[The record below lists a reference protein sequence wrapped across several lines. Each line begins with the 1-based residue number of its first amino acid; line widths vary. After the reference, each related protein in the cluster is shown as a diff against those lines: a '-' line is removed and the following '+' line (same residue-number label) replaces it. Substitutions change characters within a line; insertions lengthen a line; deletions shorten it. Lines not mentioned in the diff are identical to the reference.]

1 MADAGMLGRSRAAA
15 APSWRRRVAAVAALS
30 CAAALAFAARLRTS
44 AGPAAAPALVAG
56 GAPAVDSD
64 ASPPA
69 LATVS
74 VDDRGVAYSEAALE
88 SVLAAYGLGGSS
100 PELAAGRS
108 AAGAR
113 AAPASAAAAKL
124 KAPHVVLFL
133 IDDQGFND
141 IGAESTDLS
150 WATPRLEALAD
161 GGVRLTRYYSMHL
174 CTPARAALLTGRY
187 PASTGMQHSMLS
199 GNEPWGLPL
208 NETIWPEYANERL
221 AYEAVMV
228 GKWHLGHYNARYLP
242 TSRGFSTFFGYY
254 SGFEDH
260 FNHVSEVSFCGMDG
274 AGCWFD
280 LKNGTT
286 PVTNRTGDYG
296 LYILRDVASEK
307 IRSRDPAKPL
317 FLYFASPTVHMP
329 MQTPPLAEDGWWT
342 EKLKAIA
349 NIERRAFAA
358 ATVATDNVAGDVVD
372 VLRETNHW
380 DDTVFVCASDNG
392 AQPQVSGAG
401 SNWPLRGMKG
411 YYFEGGVRTHAFVH
425 SRLLGV
431 TDASAQRRY
440 GGLFHVTDWLPT
452 LLYGSTGTVP
462 PGAMFDGIDHWAKL
476 EDCARRG
483 FCDAS
488 PRNELLVNADDYS
501 CLPNSTATECLKGET
516 EYSTGA
522 YINGSLK
529 LLVNAQWMPQ
539 WPVPSGQDAETVFSD
554 WSAGDEHDMLFNV
567 VEDRTESVNLIS
579 ELPEVYRAMKA
590 RFNTLNAM
598 AATPAY
604 CGSSDNDNAVAVLDA
619 THFLGPWTDDD
630 NVNCADVDASID
642 VTGPAMDDDAFS
654 ATLDDVSAADPDDA
668 GGDAGGGDA
677 GGGDAA
683 LDELA
688 DEAKEVNAT
697 RLAQLARTR
706 NITKLAKS
714 KANAFPTAVYCRY
727 GLLPA
732 SSCGGGDKKARVADV
747 AAGAR

>member
-1 MADAGMLGRSRAAA
+1 MKMIYFASHGGSPLRWTAPMADAGMLGRGRAAA

-30 CAAALAFAARLRTS
+30 CAAALAFAARLRAS
-44 AGPAAAPALVAG
+44 AGPRPRRPSSRAARRRSTRTRPRLRWRRCPSTTG
-56 GAPAVDSD
+56 
-64 ASPPA
+64 ASPTARPRSRA
-69 LATVS
+69 C
-74 VDDRGVAYSEAALE
+74 
-88 SVLAAYGLGGSS
+88 S
-100 PELAAGRS
+100 PPTAS
-108 AAGAR
+108 AARRRARGGPSAAAR
-113 AAPASAAAAKL
+113 AAPAAAAAATL
-124 KAPHVVLFL
+124 TAPHVVLFL

-242 TSRGFSTFFGYY
+242 T
-254 SGFEDH
+254 GFEDH

-296 LYILRDVASEK
+296 LYILRDVASQK
-307 IRSRDPAKPL
+307 IRSRDPSKPL
-317 FLYFASPTVHMP
+317 LLYFASPTVHMP

-342 EKLKAIA
+342 DKLKAIA

-372 VLRETNHW
+372 ALRETNHW

-392 AQPQVSGAG
+392 AQPQ
-401 SNWPLRGMKG
+401 R
-411 YYFEGGVRTHAFVH
+411 
-425 SRLLGV
+425 
-431 TDASAQRRY
+431 RRY

-488 PRNELLVNADDYS
+488 PRSELLVNADDYS

-529 LLVNAQWMPQ
+529 LLINAQWMPQ

-590 RFNTLNAM
+590 RFTLNAL

-654 ATLDDVSAADPDDA
+654 ATLDDVSAGDPDDA
-668 GGDAGGGDA
+668 GGDAGGGDES
-677 GGGDAA
+677 GGAAA

-747 AAGAR
+747 AAGSR